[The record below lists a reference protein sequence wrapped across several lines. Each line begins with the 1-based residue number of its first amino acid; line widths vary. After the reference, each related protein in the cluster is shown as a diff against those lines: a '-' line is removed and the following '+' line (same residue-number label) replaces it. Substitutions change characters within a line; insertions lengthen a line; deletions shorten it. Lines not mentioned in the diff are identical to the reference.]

1 MERKQA
7 CSRVT
12 TFPLCLCRAAA
23 HPGFPESPASGTV
36 DPGLGTSNRAR
47 PLPTSAAKI
56 HNIQKN
62 HDIEVWLEEFMKHLD
77 LPLARRSL
85 IKGAGLGL
93 GAGMVGAL
101 AGATAAPQAAAAATP
116 EGGEIWSS
124 EYWTKKGDIP
134 LWMFR
139 KRVGAPKAGEPSRPV
154 LFFVH
159 GSSVTSRSFDL
170 NVPGHGE
177 YSVMNEFARYGF
189 DCWTM
194 DHENYGKSGRTSGN
208 SDIASGV
215 EDLKAAVEVVA
226 RETGRQKYHFL
237 GESSG
242 ALRAGAYAM
251 VAPERAD
258 RLVLAAFTYKG
269 EGSPTLTKR
278 AEQVDYY
285 RTHNMRK
292 RDREMIRSIATR
304 DKPGTSDAAAVE
316 ALADAEMPF
325 GDQIPTGTY
334 LDMTANLPVV
344 HPQKVQ
350 SPVLLVRGEFDGIAT
365 VADLEEFFNLL
376 PNGDRQFIILP
387 GTAHSVALATN
398 RQLFWHVTRAFL
410 TMPTPI
416 AT

>member
-1 MERKQA
+1 
-7 CSRVT
+7 VT
-12 TFPLCLCRAAA
+12 QFNQ
-23 HPGFPESPASGTV
+23 S
-36 DPGLGTSNRAR
+36 LG
-47 PLPTSAAKI
+47 
-56 HNIQKN
+56 
-62 HDIEVWLEEFMKHLD
+62 
-77 LPLARRSL
+77 RRTL

-93 GAGMVGAL
+93 VAGGVS
-101 AGATAAPQAAAAATP
+101 AGLPASNAVAAQ
-116 EGGEIWSS
+116 EDGEIWSS
-124 EYWTKKGDIP
+124 EYWAKKGEVP

-139 KRVGAPKAGEPSRPV
+139 KRVGAPKPGEPSKPV

-159 GSSVTSRSFDL
+159 GSSVTSRVFDL

-208 SDIASGV
+208 SDIKSGV

-258 RLVLAAFTYKG
+258 RLVLAAFTYTG
-269 EGSPTLTKR
+269 EGSPTLAKR

-285 RTHNMRK
+285 RSHNLRK
-292 RDREMIRSIATR
+292 RDRDMIRSIATR
-304 DKPGTSDAAAVE
+304 DKPGTSDQAAVE
-316 ALADAEMPF
+316 VLADVEMQF

-334 LDMTANLPVV
+334 LDMVANLPVV
-344 HPQKVQ
+344 DPKKVL
-350 SPVLLVRGEFDGIAT
+350 SPVLLVRGEYDGIAT
-365 VADLEEFFNLL
+365 VADLEEFYNQL

-398 RQLFWHVTRAFL
+398 RQLFWHVTRSFL

>member
-1 MERKQA
+1 MA
-7 CSRVT
+7 NT
-12 TFPLCLCRAAA
+12 MT
-23 HPGFPESPASGTV
+23 H
-36 DPGLGTSNRAR
+36 
-47 PLPTSAAKI
+47 
-56 HNIQKN
+56 
-62 HDIEVWLEEFMKHLD
+62 LEN
-77 LPLARRSL
+77 PLARRAV

-93 GAGMVGAL
+93 VAAAL
-101 AGATAAPQAAAAATP
+101 ADALPAKAAAD
-116 EGGEIWSS
+116 GGEIWSN
-124 EYWTKKGDIP
+124 EYWAKKGDVP

-139 KRVGAPKAGEPSRPV
+139 KRLGAPKAGEPPRPV

-159 GSSVTSRSFDL
+159 GSSVTSRVFDL
-170 NVPGHGE
+170 NVPGKGE

-208 SDIASGV
+208 SDIASGA
-215 EDLKAAVEVVA
+215 EDLKAAVKVVSQ
-226 RETGRQKYHFL
+226 ETGREKFHFL

-251 VAPERAD
+251 LAPERID
-258 RLVLAAFTYKG
+258 RLVFAAFTYKG

-278 AEQVDYY
+278 AEQLEYY
-285 RTHNMRK
+285 RSHNMRK
-292 RDREMIRSIATR
+292 RDRDMIRSIATR
-304 DKPGTSDAAAVE
+304 DKPGTSDVAAIE
-316 ALADAEMPF
+316 ALADVEMQF

-344 HPQKVQ
+344 HPDKVLA
-350 SPVLLVRGEFDGIAT
+350 PVLLVRGEYDGIAT
-365 VADLEEFFNLL
+365 VADLEAFFNLL
-376 PNGDRQFIILP
+376 PNGDRQFVILP
-387 GTAHSVALATN
+387 GTAHSVALAIN

>member
-1 MERKQA
+1 M
-7 CSRVT
+7 T
-12 TFPLCLCRAAA
+12 
-23 HPGFPESPASGTV
+23 
-36 DPGLGTSNRAR
+36 GLDH
-47 PLPTSAAKI
+47 K
-56 HNIQKN
+56 
-62 HDIEVWLEEFMKHLD
+62 V
-77 LPLARRSL
+77 ARRTL
-85 IKGAGLGL
+85 LKGASLGVGAGVVAAL
-93 GAGMVGAL
+93 GAGSGQ
-101 AGATAAPQAAAAATP
+101 AAPAEP
-116 EGGEIWSS
+116 SEGGEIWSS
-124 EYWTKKGDIP
+124 EYWAKKGDVP

-139 KRVGAPKAGEPSRPV
+139 KRLGAPKPSEAARPV

-159 GSSVTSRSFDL
+159 GSSVTSRVFDL
-170 NVPGHGE
+170 NVPGQGE
-177 YSVMNEFARYGF
+177 YSVMNEFARHGF

-215 EDLKAAVEVVA
+215 EDLKVAVEIVA
-226 RETGRQKYHFL
+226 RETGQQKYHFL

-258 RLVLAAFTYKG
+258 RLVFAAFTYKG

-278 AEQVDYY
+278 AEQLAYF
-285 RTHNMRK
+285 RSHNMRK
-292 RDREMIRSIATR
+292 RDRDMIRSIATR
-304 DKPGTSDAAAVE
+304 DKAGTSDPAAVE
-316 ALADAEMPF
+316 ALADAEMQF

-344 HPQKVQ
+344 HPEKVL
-350 SPVLLVRGEFDGIAT
+350 SPVLLVRGEYDGIAT
-365 VADLEEFFNLL
+365 VADLEEFYNAL

-387 GTAHSVALATN
+387 GTAHSLALATN
-398 RQLFWHVTRAFL
+398 RHLFWHVTRAFL

>member
-1 MERKQA
+1 MKELNQSVGR
-7 CSRVT
+7 R
-12 TFPLCLCRAAA
+12 
-23 HPGFPESPASGTV
+23 TV
-36 DPGLGTSNRAR
+36 
-47 PLPTSAAKI
+47 
-56 HNIQKN
+56 
-62 HDIEVWLEEFMKHLD
+62 
-77 LPLARRSL
+77 

-93 GAGMVGAL
+93 VAGGIS
-101 AGATAAPQAAAAATP
+101 AAMPAQNAVAAT

-124 EYWTKKGDIP
+124 EYWTKKGDVP

-159 GSSVTSRSFDL
+159 GSSVTSRVFDL

-208 SDIASGV
+208 SDIKNGV

-304 DKPGTSDAAAVE
+304 DKPGTSEQAAVDV
-316 ALADAEMPF
+316 LADVEMQF

-334 LDMTANLPVV
+334 LDMVANLPVV
-344 HPQKVQ
+344 DPRKVS
-350 SPVLLVRGEFDGIAT
+350 SPVLLVRGEYDRIAT

-398 RQLFWHVTRAFL
+398 RQLFWHVTRSFL
-410 TMPTPI
+410 TMPTPV